1 MIILSC
7 VYFCIAL
14 RGAAALRA
22 RTGRRERDASA
33 NTLPVEENNNC
44 DFDFD
49 FAKYRALLARGAEVE
64 VRTSDGKE
72 MPLLSWGHFA
82 ISLTIFS
89 IFVKLGQT
97 Q

>member
-1 MIILSC
+1 M
-7 VYFCIAL
+7 

-22 RTGRRERDASA
+22 RAGRRERDASA

-72 MPLLSWGHFA
+72 MPLLSWGHLA
-82 ISLTIFS
+82 ISWTIFS
-89 IFVKLGQT
+89 IFFKLGQT